1 MVYLR
6 AGHAGRRPSY
16 LFGLNACH
24 VHVHG
29 SFIRRGRGGAASRA
43 LWLAGRLPTSRR
55 GQLSAR
61 HSMCVYDIS
70 TDFLSH
76 PITIGMT
83 GFLISAHHYWNEG
96 EQHVYGL

>member
-43 LWLAGRLPTSRR
+43 LWLLAACQRLDEASS
-55 GQLSAR
+55 QLVIPCASTIYPR
-61 HSMCVYDIS
+61 IS
-70 TDFLSH
+70 Y
-76 PITIGMT
+76 
-83 GFLISAHHYWNEG
+83 LIPSPLE
-96 EQHVYGL
+96 